1 MLKSTC
7 IKSVGELVA
16 YVAYLYSE
24 RNSVLWFRGHR
35 GASWDLNP
43 SIWRIGDRRTESDLT
58 NRFRARARIR
68 MADKP
73 SYNSSAEWLS
83 VMQHYGLPTRLLDW
97 TRSPLIAAYFAIE
110 YLFEDR
116 DIASS
121 HSKIWVL
128 QPHLLN
134 QLEGF
139 GEVTPSIDSHI
150 CQKLLIPAFNKDD
163 DTGMIVAAMA
173 SELDLRM
180 FVQQGCFTIHSRTEP
195 LNRAD
200 TAAEYLSEIVI
211 KAEIAR
217 PFAHEIRSA
226 GFQRGDLFPDLANL
240 ALELKNTRT

>member
-1 MLKSTC
+1 MLRRIQK
-7 IKSVGELVA
+7 
-16 YVAYLYSE
+16 
-24 RNSVLWFRGHR
+24 FR
-35 GASWDLNP
+35 
-43 SIWRIGDRRTESDLT
+43 
-58 NRFRARARIR
+58 
-68 MADKP
+68 
-73 SYNSSAEWLS
+73 SSAPS
-83 VMQHYGLPTRLLDW
+83 
-97 TRSPLIAAYFAIE
+97 
-110 YLFEDR
+110 
-116 DIASS
+116 
-121 HSKIWVL
+121 
-128 QPHLLN
+128 LN

-139 GEVTPSIDSHI
+139 GEVTRRINSHI

-217 PFAHEIRSA
+217 PFCGHEIRSA